1 MTDVHVKNTMSYVRT
16 KLIILHSPT
25 SITYNVFS
33 LLQVIYYAFM
43 FFFTLYYIRFGHL
56 EIVQFL
62 VNGNHCQVNAVNN
75 DGWTALH
82 YAAQ

>member
-1 MTDVHVKNTMSYVRT
+1 MSYVWT
-16 KLIILHSPT
+16 KLIILHTPT

-43 FFFTLYYIRFGHL
+43 FFLLLIRNGHL

-62 VNGNHCQVNAVNN
+62 VNGNHCQANAVDNYGN
-75 DGWTALH
+75 TALH
-82 YAAQ
+82 YAAE

>member
-1 MTDVHVKNTMSYVRT
+1 MSYVWT
-16 KLIILHSPT
+16 KLIILHTPT

-43 FFFTLYYIRFGHL
+43 LFLLLISNGHL

-62 VNGNHCQVNAVNN
+62 VNGNHCQANAVNN
-75 DGWTALH
+75 FRSTALH
-82 YAAQ
+82 YAAE